1 MKNSI
6 KAEKFFE
13 VLGLRTEEQCPIQS
27 HICDIFSDSEYDSAD
42 SLVKD
47 LQLAH
52 YSAGSFGLIYTYE
65 LQNCLNREDWRDA
78 IDEVLE
84 EYFDATG
91 ENFKIERLADAL
103 VLALDWI
110 SDSLSYRIE
119 SVRYWLVT
127 EAVDSMD
134 PSPEQYL
141 FPTEE
146 EALDHVSDSLSTR
159 VDYVVQHSPYSISE
173 AELEAIEQSEATLI
187 NIVEV

>member
-1 MKNSI
+1 MRNSI
-6 KAEKFFE
+6 KAEMFFE

-27 HICDIFSDSEYDSAD
+27 HICDIFSDSEYDGAD

-65 LQNCLNREDWRDA
+65 IENCLNREDWRDA

-91 ENFKIERLADAL
+91 DKFEIERLSDAL

-110 SDSLSYRIE
+110 SNNLSYRIE

-141 FPTEE
+141 FATEA
-146 EALDHVSDSLSTR
+146 EAIEHVSESLSTR
-159 VDYVVQHSPYSISE
+159 LDYIVQHSPYPISE
-173 AELEAIEQSEATLI
+173 AELEALEQQEAALIKIE
-187 NIVEV
+187 EV